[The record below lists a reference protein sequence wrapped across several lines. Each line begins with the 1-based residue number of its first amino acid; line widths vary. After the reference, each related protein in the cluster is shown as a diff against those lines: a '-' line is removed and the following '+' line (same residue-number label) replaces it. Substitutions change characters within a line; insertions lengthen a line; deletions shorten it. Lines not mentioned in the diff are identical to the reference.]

1 MKVEIDASG
10 WAIGVRRIESP
21 NQDERPD
28 DCVVDLVV
36 VHAISLPPDQFGGAG
51 VLQLFCNTLDPD
63 EHPYY
68 AEIAHLRVSAH
79 FLIRRDGELLQFV
92 PTIRRAWH
100 AGQSCWRGR
109 SRCNDFSV
117 GIELEGC
124 DTLGFEDVQYSVLG
138 ALLVG
143 LAQRHPIG
151 SVLGHSEIAPGRK
164 TDPGPLFEW
173 ARLETVLCESG
184 IARA

>member
-1 MKVEIDASG
+1 MKVDIDPSG
-10 WAIGVRRIESP
+10 WAIGVHRIESP

-28 DCVVDLVV
+28 DCAVDLVV

-51 VLQLFCNTLDPD
+51 VMQLFCNALDPD

-79 FLIRRDGELLQFV
+79 FLVRRDGELLQFV
-92 PTIRRAWH
+92 PTTRRAWQ

-124 DTLGFEDVQYSVLG
+124 DSQGFEEAQYRVLS
-138 ALLVG
+138 ALLAG
-143 LAQRHPIG
+143 LVRRHPIV
-151 SVLGHSEIAPGRK
+151 SVQGHSEIAPGRK
-164 TDPGPLFEW
+164 TDPGPMFEW
-173 ARLETVLCESG
+173 QRLETVLRECG
-184 IARA
+184 LARA